1 MAKEDLSKKFKRIDR
16 RQRVGQFVRLKLN
29 TYVVT
34 ALILFNVLIL
44 APLAFFT
51 WLLPVI
57 GAEYELTLL
66 HGLSWPVFIALWY
79 LPFLTWNY
87 STITFPIK
95 KGHKVLLDWAKTK
108 KGRYIS
114 LSLNLTSF
122 ALMGWAANVKF
133 AKERYVEQ
141 LLMFSINK
149 EEYPL
154 ILVDDMDALVLLI
167 YVAPVIFTALL
178 IFVAVRHALM
188 NKETFEEQFYK
199 WEAPF
204 ITRFSHSLEVD
215 KCDVIT
221 GYDFRTKKAI
231 VIKEDQRY
239 LHEGS
244 FGATGSGKTST
255 SILLRI
261 AQDLIQIATGRRKM
275 GLVFLE
281 PKGDGIDD
289 VVTLAKKLGIPDEK
303 IMVIDPTKAYSA
315 KYNPFSGPMET
326 AAASFTGTL
335 DALTG
340 DQDEFFK
347 GQQNEAASTYTL
359 LAKIC
364 FGDKTNI
371 LHIQQMFTDPRYLAD
386 RVERARVLISEKL
399 EEPDLSPPAKAALLS
414 YMGVVEYFEDE
425 VLDYKVYRVQSDLF
439 PLLYDHTHRHKGKQV
454 VENKKDKYVTG
465 AKKYLNDIAM
475 NSMLSSLFK
484 SEDGDQVF
492 DADEFLQ
499 NGGILLVNTA
509 LAELEEL
516 SLMFGQFFIRQFQ
529 SAVFRRPKEG
539 RIPIFFYVDEF
550 PLYVNESFER
560 LLTLGRSYKVGTLIA
575 MQSLGQLD
583 KVVNGFKETILS
595 NASSKTVFGRGTV
608 NDNKYFSEEFGEK
621 RVIEESLNES
631 ASPMTSDKQ
640 AWGYRHNS
648 AKQLVPRFTP
658 TDIRELP
665 FKHMVMQ
672 VVEDDNSLGTA
683 KKVVGKFVHEAR
695 FIKPYFKIK
704 KDELKSSVEKEFEL
718 TDYLNKPVNV
728 SIGIENAEDDLFAL
742 EVSIETGES
751 EGGELSDETISSEN
765 ADSTPTNTEVKESQ
779 ENPHPSDRPKEE
791 TRKKNKP
798 NQESNVK
805 TKKSVKEKGKVEE
818 TNSTSST
825 TKKVAKRGIPKKAEP
840 HKGEQT
846 SLGFLPTDEPDSDKA
861 AAPAEPTPVHSEMKD
876 FGPVEALIKEVNV
889 HEDVFTP
896 EGKKGDAM
904 NSFSNVSEI
913 EQSPSKSDTLTSGA
927 PRTDYEQKVDNF

>member
-1 MAKEDLSKKFKRIDR
+1 MAVFLCSKKEGEELLTVVKEDLSKKFQRLDR
-16 RQRVGQFVRLKLN
+16 RQRIGQFVRLKLN
-29 TYVVT
+29 TYMVT
-34 ALILFNVLIL
+34 ALTMFNVLLL

-57 GAEYELTLL
+57 GSEFEIAFL
-66 HGLSWPVFIALWY
+66 HEISWPVFMALWY

-108 KGRYIS
+108 KGRIAS
-114 LSLNLTSF
+114 LVLNLSSF

-133 AKERYVEQ
+133 AKERYVEE
-141 LLMFSINK
+141 LLSFSINK

-167 YVAPVIFTALL
+167 YIAPVIFTALL
-178 IFVAVRHALM
+178 LFVAVRHALM
-188 NKETFEEQFYK
+188 NKEIFNEQFYT
-199 WEAPF
+199 WEAP
-204 ITRFSHSLEVD
+204 ILTRFSHSLEID

-221 GYDFRTKKAI
+221 GYDYQTKKAV
-231 VIKEDQRY
+231 VIKEEQRY

-289 VVTLAKKLGIPDEK
+289 VVFLAKKLGIPDDK
-303 IMVIDPTKAYSA
+303 IMVIDPTKAYST
-315 KYNPFSGPMET
+315 KYNPFGGPMET

-347 GQQNEAASTYTL
+347 GQQNEASSTYTL

-364 FGDKTNI
+364 FGNKTNI
-371 LHIQQMFTDPRYLAD
+371 LHIQRMFTDPRYLAD
-386 RVERARVLISEKL
+386 RVENARISIEEKL
-399 EEPDLSPPAKAALLS
+399 EEEGLDAATQTTLKS
-414 YMGVVEYFEDE
+414 YLGIVEYFEDE

-492 DADEFLQ
+492 DADEFLE

-583 KVVNGFKETILS
+583 KVVDGFKETILS

-608 NDNKYFSEEFGEK
+608 NDNKYFSEEFGEM
-621 RVIEESLNES
+621 RIIEESLNES

-665 FKHMVMQ
+665 FKHMIMQ
-672 VVEDDNSLGTA
+672 VVEEDNSLGTA
-683 KKVVGKFVHEAR
+683 KKVVGKFVHEAK
-695 FIKPYFKIK
+695 FIKPFLNVK
-704 KDELKSSVEKEFEL
+704 KEDLKSSVEKEFEL
-718 TDYLNKPVNV
+718 TNYLNK
-728 SIGIENAEDDLFAL
+728 SEHIGIGIENEVTEIAVLESPPETVEAEQNVPL
-742 EVSIETGES
+742 
-751 EGGELSDETISSEN
+751 
-765 ADSTPTNTEVKESQ
+765 
-779 ENPHPSDRPKEE
+779 PSD
-791 TRKKNKP
+791 
-798 NQESNVK
+798 VK
-805 TKKSVKEKGKVEE
+805 V
-818 TNSTSST
+818 
-825 TKKVAKRGIPKKAEP
+825 
-840 HKGEQT
+840 
-846 SLGFLPTDEPDSDKA
+846 D
-861 AAPAEPTPVHSEMKD
+861 
-876 FGPVEALIKEVNV
+876 
-889 HEDVFTP
+889 EDV
-896 EGKKGDAM
+896 
-904 NSFSNVSEI
+904 
-913 EQSPSKSDTLTSGA
+913 QSPNNVVAMELQEKSALPDNQKHRLSFRIYKTLTLILS
-927 PRTDYEQKVDNF
+927 